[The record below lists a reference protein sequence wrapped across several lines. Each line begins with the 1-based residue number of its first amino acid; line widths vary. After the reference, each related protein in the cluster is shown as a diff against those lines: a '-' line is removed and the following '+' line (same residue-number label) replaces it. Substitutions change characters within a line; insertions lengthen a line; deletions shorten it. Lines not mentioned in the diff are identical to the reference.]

1 MDINK
6 LDMKKTLI
14 AGSAL
19 AVMSGFVPPVSNTAV
34 AGTASVDVS
43 LEVVTAIALDTTTP
57 LDFGRLAIATTGA
70 ISGNHTLSPLG
81 VTSVATNA
89 TVINAG
95 SPGSFNIA
103 AGDDAASVEITL
115 SAPISYNAGD
125 IIVNQLTFGGPGM
138 GATVA
143 VAASATGAAA
153 SFAGGGATDVR
164 VGGRIAFSGTPNV
177 GTYNTGTFTIN
188 INDVP

>member
-143 VAASATGAAA
+143 VAASATC
-153 SFAGGGATDVR
+153 R
-164 VGGRIAFSGTPNV
+164 R
-177 GTYNTGTFTIN
+177 
-188 INDVP
+188 